1 MTDLAA
7 LVSECGVNLYDTE
20 IANDNGKTIFR
31 VYITKNGGVN
41 LDDCEAV
48 SRLLS
53 PIYDVMPP
61 VSGDWVLEV
70 SSPGIERKLSKIEH
84 FKASVGELVK
94 ISLNDK
100 SELKGKVLSA
110 TDDKITIDIDG
121 VSNDINFIDIKKAKT
136 YIEW

>member
-1 MTDLAA
+1 MTDLVA

-20 IANDNGKTIFR
+20 IANDNGRTIFR

-84 FKASVGELVK
+84 FKASIGELVK

>member
-20 IANDNGKTIFR
+20 IANDNGRTIFR

-84 FKASVGELVK
+84 FKASIGELVK

-110 TDDKITIDIDG
+110 TDDKIAIDIDG

>member
-7 LVSECGVNLYDTE
+7 LVSGCGVNLYDTE
-20 IANDNGKTIFR
+20 IANDNGRTIFR

-110 TDDKITIDIDG
+110 TDDKITVDIDG
-121 VSNDINFIDIKKAKT
+121 ISNDIKFVDIKKAKT

>member
-20 IANDNGKTIFR
+20 IANDNGRTIFR

-41 LDDCEAV
+41 LNDCEAV

-84 FKASVGELVK
+84 FKASIGELVK

-100 SELKGKVLSA
+100 SELKGKVLSV
-110 TDDKITIDIDG
+110 TDDKIAIDIDG
-121 VSNDINFIDIKKAKT
+121 VSNDINFIDIKRAKT

>member
-20 IANDNGKTIFR
+20 IANDNGRTIFR

>member
-1 MTDLAA
+1 MTDLVA
-7 LVSECGVNLYDTE
+7 LVSGCGVNLYDTE
-20 IANDNGKTIFR
+20 IANDNGRTIFR

-110 TDDKITIDIDG
+110 TDDKITVDIDG
-121 VSNDINFIDIKKAKT
+121 VSNDIKFVDIKKAKT

>member
-84 FKASVGELVK
+84 FKASIGELVK

>member
-110 TDDKITIDIDG
+110 TDDKIAIDIDG

>member
-1 MTDLAA
+1 MTDLAT

-20 IANDNGKTIFR
+20 IANDNGRTIFR

-84 FKASVGELVK
+84 FKASIGELVK

>member
-20 IANDNGKTIFR
+20 IANDNGRTIFR

-84 FKASVGELVK
+84 FKASIGELVK